1 MSKYCRDFD
10 FQYNQGVIE
19 DSITPWYNTSKC
31 CYYHHISLPAKQ
43 SSTVC
48 DRHSWQG
55 PYAITG
61 ISIVLKNL
69 FIDQDTHL
77 VIPQASSGYIYVLIQ
92 YDSLRQNDIHRSY
105 HYVNPRWSIIFI
117 DLKVQNDTLFSGFS
131 YMSIHS
137 P

>member
-1 MSKYCRDFD
+1 MLLLLPHF
-10 FQYNQGVIE
+10 F
-19 DSITPWYNTSKC
+19 TSKTIIYC
-31 CYYHHISLPAKQ
+31 MWPFPA
-43 SSTVC
+43 S
-48 DRHSWQG
+48 

-117 DLKVQNDTLFSGFS
+117 DLKVQNNTLFSGFC

-137 P
+137 PWQSSENYTWLDFTSIRVDSLHLD